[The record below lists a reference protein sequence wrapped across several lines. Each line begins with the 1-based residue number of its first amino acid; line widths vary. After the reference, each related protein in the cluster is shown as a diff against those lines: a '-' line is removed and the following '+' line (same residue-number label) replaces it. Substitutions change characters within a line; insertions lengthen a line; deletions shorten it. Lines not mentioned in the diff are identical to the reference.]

1 MKATVT
7 WLEGM
12 CFEGL
17 SESGHKIILDGTN
30 PGIGPSPMEV
40 VLLGA
45 GGCSAID
52 VVSILEKGRQQV
64 TGCVVELNADRAE
77 QAPRVFTN
85 LNMHFIVTG
94 QDLSE
99 KQVARA
105 VSLSME
111 KYCSVMKMLDK
122 ALDASSSFEIRQA

>member
-1 MKATVT
+1 MKAKVT

-17 SESGHKIILDGTN
+17 SESGHKVVLDGTN
-30 PGIGPSPMEV
+30 PGKGASPMEM

-52 VVSILEKGRQQV
+52 VVSILEKGRQQI
-64 TGCVVELNADRAE
+64 TGCEVELDAERAE
-77 QAPRVFTN
+77 QAPRVFTAIK
-85 LNMHFIVTG
+85 LHFIVTG
-94 QDLSE
+94 HDLSD

-105 VSLSME
+105 VQLSME

-122 ALDASSSFEIRQA
+122 ALAATSSYEIRAA

>member
-12 CFEGL
+12 SFEGV
-17 SESGHKIILDGTN
+17 SESGHKITLDGTN
-30 PGIGPSPMEV
+30 PGKGASPMEA

-52 VVSILEKGRQQV
+52 VVSILEKSRQQI
-64 TGCVVELNADRAE
+64 TGCEVALTADRAE
-77 QAPRVFTN
+77 QPPRVFTAI
-85 LNMHFIVTG
+85 NMHFIVTG

-99 KQVARA
+99 KHVARA
-105 VSLSME
+105 IKLSME

-122 ALDASSSFEIRQA
+122 ALDASSSYEIRQA

>member
-17 SESGHKIILDGTN
+17 SESGHNIILDGTN
-30 PGIGPSPMEV
+30 PGKGASPMEA

-77 QAPRVFTN
+77 QPPRVFTN

-94 QDLSE
+94 HNLSE

-122 ALDASSSFEIRQA
+122 ALDASSSFEVREA

>member
-1 MKATVT
+1 MKAKVT
-7 WLEGM
+7 WLEEM

-17 SESGHKIILDGTN
+17 SESGHKLVLDGTN
-30 PGIGPSPMEV
+30 PGKGPSPMEA

-52 VVSILEKGRQQV
+52 VVSILEKSRQHI
-64 TGCVVELNADRAE
+64 TGCEVELDADRAE
-77 QAPRVFTN
+77 QPPRVFTAIK
-85 LNMHFIVTG
+85 LHFVVTG

-105 VSLSME
+105 VKLSME

-122 ALDASSSFEIRQA
+122 ALDASSSFEIREA

>member
-17 SESGHKIILDGTN
+17 SESGHKILLDGTN
-30 PGIGPSPMEV
+30 PGKGASPMEA

-52 VVSILEKGRQQV
+52 VITILEKSRQPV
-64 TGCVVELNADRAE
+64 TACVVELHADRAE
-77 QAPRVFTN
+77 QPPRIFTN

-94 QDLSE
+94 TDLSE
-99 KQVARA
+99 KHVARA
-105 VSLSME
+105 IQLSME

-122 ALDASSSFEIRQA
+122 ALDASSSYEIRQA

>member
-17 SESGHKIILDGTN
+17 SESGHKILLDGTN
-30 PGIGPSPMEV
+30 PGKGASPMEV

-52 VVSILEKGRQQV
+52 VVSILEKSRQQI
-64 TGCVVELNADRAE
+64 TGCVVELQAERAE
-77 QAPRVFTN
+77 QVPRVFTN

-94 QDLSE
+94 TDVSE
-99 KQVARA
+99 KHVARA

-122 ALDASSSFEIRQA
+122 ALDASSSFEIREV

>member
-7 WLEGM
+7 WLDGM

-17 SESGHKIILDGTN
+17 SESGHKILLDGTN
-30 PGIGPSPMEV
+30 PGKGASPMEV

-64 TGCVVELNADRAE
+64 TGCVVELEADRAE

-94 QDLSE
+94 TDLSE

>member
-7 WLEGM
+7 WLDGM

-17 SESGHKIILDGTN
+17 SESGHKILLDGTN
-30 PGIGPSPMEV
+30 PGKGASPMEV

-64 TGCVVELNADRAE
+64 TGCVVELEADRAE
-77 QAPRVFTN
+77 QPPRVFTN

-94 QDLSE
+94 TDLSE

>member
-1 MKATVT
+1 MKATVS
-7 WLEGM
+7 WLAGM

-17 SESGHKIILDGTN
+17 SESGHKILLDGTN
-30 PGIGPSPMEV
+30 PGKGPSPMEV

-64 TGCVVELNADRAE
+64 SGCVVELEADRAE
-77 QAPRVFTN
+77 QPPRVFTN
-85 LNMHFIVTG
+85 LKMHFIVTG
-94 QDLSE
+94 TDLSE

>member
-7 WLEGM
+7 WLGDR

-17 SESGHKIILDGTN
+17 SESGHKILLDGTN
-30 PGIGPSPMEV
+30 PGKGASPMEA

-52 VVSILEKGRQQV
+52 VVSILEKSRQQIS
-64 TGCVVELNADRAE
+64 GCVVELHADRAE
-77 QAPRVFTN
+77 QPPRVFTN

-94 QDLSE
+94 TDLSE
-99 KQVARA
+99 KHVARA

-122 ALDASSSFEIRQA
+122 ALDASSSYEIREA

>member
-1 MKATVT
+1 MKAKVT

-12 CFEGL
+12 RFEGQ
-17 SESGHKIILDGTN
+17 SESGHKLILDGTN
-30 PGIGPSPMEV
+30 PGQGASPMEA

-52 VVSILEKGRQQV
+52 VVSILEKSRQQIS
-64 TGCVVELNADRAE
+64 GCEVELAAERAE

-85 LNMHFIVTG
+85 INMHFIVTG

-99 KQVARA
+99 KRVARA
-105 VSLSME
+105 IELSME

-122 ALDASSSFEIRQA
+122 ALVATSSYEIHQA

>member
-1 MKATVT
+1 MKANVR

-12 CFEGL
+12 CFEGM
-17 SESGHKIILDGTN
+17 SESGHRIVLDGTN
-30 PGIGPSPMEV
+30 PGQGPSPMEA

-64 TGCVVELNADRAE
+64 TGCEVELDADRAE
-77 QAPRVFTN
+77 NPPRVFTRIR
-85 LNMHFIVTG
+85 LHFVVTG
-94 QDLSE
+94 QALPE

-105 VSLSME
+105 VELSME
-111 KYCSVMKMLDK
+111 KYCSVMKMLEK
-122 ALDASSSFEIRQA
+122 AVEVSHSFEIRPA

>member
-1 MKATVT
+1 MKAKVT

-12 CFEGL
+12 RFEGL
-17 SESGHKIILDGTN
+17 SESGHKIVLDGTN
-30 PGIGPSPMEV
+30 PGEGVSPMEA

-64 TGCVVELNADRAE
+64 SGCYVELDADRAE
-77 QAPRVFTN
+77 NPPRVFTAIR
-85 LNMHFIVTG
+85 LHFVVSG
-94 QDLSE
+94 QDLAE

-105 VSLSME
+105 VELSMD
-111 KYCSVMKMLDK
+111 KYCSVMKMLEK
-122 ALDASSSFEIRQA
+122 AVSVESSYEIRSA

>member
-1 MKATVT
+1 MKAKVT

-17 SESGHKIILDGTN
+17 SESGHKIVLDGTN
-30 PGIGPSPMEV
+30 PGEGASPMEA

-64 TGCVVELNADRAE
+64 TGCYVELDADRADNP
-77 QAPRVFTN
+77 PRVFTAIR
-85 LNMHFIVTG
+85 LHFVVSG
-94 QDLSE
+94 QELAE

-105 VSLSME
+105 VELSMD
-111 KYCSVMKMLDK
+111 KYCSVMKMLEK
-122 ALDASSSFEIRQA
+122 AVTVESSYEIRNA

>member
-1 MKATVT
+1 MKAKVT

-17 SESGHKIILDGTN
+17 SESGHKMVLDGTN
-30 PGIGPSPMEV
+30 PGKGASPMEA

-64 TGCVVELNADRAE
+64 TGCYVELDADRAE
-77 QAPRVFTN
+77 KPPRVFTAIR
-85 LNMHFIVTG
+85 LHFVVTG
-94 QDLSE
+94 QDLAE

-105 VSLSME
+105 VELSMH
-111 KYCSVMKMLDK
+111 KYCSVMKMLEK
-122 ALDASSSFEIRQA
+122 AVTVESSFEIRNA

>member
-17 SESGHKIILDGTN
+17 SESGHKILLDGTN
-30 PGIGPSPMEV
+30 PGKGASPMEA

-64 TGCVVELNADRAE
+64 TGCVVELDADRAE
-77 QAPRVFTN
+77 QPPRVFTT
-85 LNMHFIVTG
+85 LNMHFVVTG
-94 QDLSE
+94 HDLSE

>member
-1 MKATVT
+1 MKARVT

-30 PGIGPSPMEV
+30 PGQGASPMEV

-52 VVSILEKGRQQV
+52 VVSILEKSRQSV
-64 TGCVVELNADRAE
+64 TGCVVELEANRAE
-77 QAPRVFTN
+77 QPPRVFTH
-85 LNMHFIVTG
+85 LNMHFIVSG
-94 QDLSE
+94 AELSE
-99 KQVARA
+99 KHVARA
-105 VSLSME
+105 IQLSME

-122 ALDASSSFEIRQA
+122 ALVASSSYEIRQA

>member
-1 MKATVT
+1 MKAKVT

-17 SESGHKIILDGTN
+17 SESGHKMVLDGTN
-30 PGIGPSPMEV
+30 PGKGASPMEA

-64 TGCVVELNADRAE
+64 TGCEVELDADRAE
-77 QAPRVFTN
+77 NPPRVFTAIR
-85 LNMHFIVTG
+85 LHFVVTG
-94 QDLSE
+94 QGLAE

-105 VSLSME
+105 VELSMD
-111 KYCSVMKMLDK
+111 KYCSVMKMLEK
-122 ALDASSSFEIRQA
+122 AVTVESSFEIRNA

>member
-7 WLEGM
+7 WLEDM

-17 SESGHKIILDGTN
+17 SESGHKILLDGTN
-30 PGIGPSPMEV
+30 PGKGPSPMEA

-52 VVSILEKGRQQV
+52 VISILEKSRQQV
-64 TGCVVELNADRAE
+64 SGCVVELNADRAE
-77 QAPRVFTN
+77 QPPRVFTN

-94 QDLSE
+94 TALSE
-99 KQVARA
+99 KHVARA
-105 VSLSME
+105 IQLSME

-122 ALDASSSFEIRQA
+122 ALDASSSYEIREA

>member
-7 WLEGM
+7 WLDGM

-17 SESGHKIILDGTN
+17 SESGHKILLDGTN
-30 PGIGPSPMEV
+30 PGKGASPMEV

-64 TGCVVELNADRAE
+64 TACVVELEADRAE
-77 QAPRVFTN
+77 QPPRVFTN

-94 QDLSE
+94 TDLSE

>member
-1 MKATVT
+1 MKAKVT

-17 SESGHKIILDGTN
+17 SESGHKLVLDGTN
-30 PGIGPSPMEV
+30 PGKGPSPMEA

-52 VVSILEKGRQQV
+52 VVSILEKSRQQI
-64 TGCVVELNADRAE
+64 TGCEVELDAERAE
-77 QAPRVFTN
+77 QPPRVFTAIK
-85 LNMHFIVTG
+85 LHFVVTG

-105 VSLSME
+105 VQLSME

-122 ALDASSSFEIRQA
+122 ALSASSSYEIRQA

>member
-12 CFEGL
+12 RFEGL
-17 SESGHKIILDGTN
+17 SESGHKITLDGTN
-30 PGIGPSPMEV
+30 PGQGASPMEA

-52 VVSILEKGRQQV
+52 VVSILEKSRQAI
-64 TGCVVELNADRAE
+64 TGCVVELSATRAE
-77 QAPRVFTN
+77 QAPRVFTDI
-85 LNMHFIVTG
+85 NMHFVVTG
-94 QDLSE
+94 TELSE
-99 KQVARA
+99 KHVARA
-105 VSLSME
+105 ISLSME

-122 ALDASSSFEIRQA
+122 ALSATSSYEIHPA